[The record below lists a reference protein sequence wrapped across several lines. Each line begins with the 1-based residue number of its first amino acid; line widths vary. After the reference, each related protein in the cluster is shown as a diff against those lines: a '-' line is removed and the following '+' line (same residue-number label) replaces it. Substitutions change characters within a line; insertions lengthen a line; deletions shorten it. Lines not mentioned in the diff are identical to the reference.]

1 MIFMQKGFAT
11 LEIVLA
17 IMIIA
22 ILATTTIPSAARII
36 DRISLDYETKRLY
49 TDLRFVQE
57 INRSTRIYFTAMGK
71 GFALPS
77 SPEATLTI
85 NMPARGLH
93 SWQVFRDVNAGGKPV
108 RELHYLPKNIKI
120 SFRNALK
127 ANINFDTTGK
137 FKIKGYNESSSNET
151 TFVLTSRYGNG
162 AKIVFNSVGRF
173 LGGLEK

>member
-1 MIFMQKGFAT
+1 MQKGFAT
-11 LEIVLA
+11 LEIIFV

-36 DRISLDYETKRLY
+36 DRVSLDYETKRLY
-49 TDLRFVQE
+49 TELRFVQE

-85 NMPARGLH
+85 NMPKSGVH
-93 SWQVFRDVNAGGKPV
+93 NWQVFRNVNANGNPV
-108 RELHYLPKNIKI
+108 REPHYLPKNIKI

-127 ANINFDTTGK
+127 ANISFDTKGK
-137 FKIKGYNESSSNET
+137 FKIEAFNENSNGET
-151 TFVLTSRYGNG
+151 TFVLTSRHGNG
-162 AKIVFNSVGRF
+162 AKIVFNRVGRF